1 MSVFCSLRRPAISSF
16 SRLKLRVTARLMS
29 SYGDNCPYVL
39 SPQQLASLKAE
50 GLQDG
55 LAILDVSWHMPNSSR
70 NADAEFAA
78 KHIPTA
84 RRLDL
89 DEVASPH
96 ELGLKHMIPTP
107 AVFAKACGTRSD

>member
-1 MSVFCSLRRPAISSF
+1 
-16 SRLKLRVTARLMS
+16 MS

-55 LAILDVSWHMPNSSR
+55 LAILDVSWHMPNSPR
-70 NADAEFAA
+70 NALKDYTK
-78 KHIPTA
+78 KHIPGA
-84 RRLDL
+84 LRLDL

-96 ELGLKHMIPTP
+96 ELGLKHMLPTP
-107 AVFAKACGTRSD
+107 ELFAQTCGTQQSFKYFSGGLWE